1 VLTKKY
7 GKFLRKEGVNYVEF
21 DFKNAQYG
29 QLFKEANKEILL
41 ETYLAKVQKQ

>member
-7 GKFLRKEGVNYVEF
+7 GKFLRKEEVNYVEF
-21 DFKNAQYG
+21 DFKNDQYG
-29 QLFKEANKEILL
+29 QLFKEANKELLL